1 MRKTNVSMYR
11 LPAIYEKGTDNI
23 WTDSYISSQLL
34 QAHLDPEFDGASR
47 KKTFIDASVRWIEQQ
62 FSQREFPTVIDYGCG
77 PGLYTER
84 LAKKGYTVT
93 GIDFSVRSIQ
103 KATASA
109 VEQNLPIQYIHG
121 DYLKWQPQDVY
132 DLALLIYC
140 DYGALSKEDRKK
152 VLENLYGALRS
163 GGYLFMDNFTTT
175 QWKDFKEET
184 SWNVY
189 DTSSFW
195 SEGSHVVLNRSKKYE
210 ENTVLE
216 QAIVL
221 TDQQEKIYNIW
232 KYFSTKETLISEL
245 EEVGFTVRSV
255 YQDVIG
261 NNYDASGETIAV
273 IAEKL

>member
-23 WTDSYISSQLL
+23 WTDPYISSQLL

-47 KKTFIDASVRWIEQQ
+47 KKTFIDASVAWIEQL
-62 FSQREFPTVIDYGCG
+62 FSQHEFPKVIDYGCG
-77 PGLYTER
+77 PGLYAER

-93 GIDFSVRSIQ
+93 GLDFSICSIQ
-103 KATASA
+103 QATASA
-109 VEQNLPIQYIHG
+109 VEQNLPIQYIQG
-121 DYLKWQPQDVY
+121 DYLAWQPQESY

-152 VLENLYGALRS
+152 VLENMYGALRS
-163 GGYLFMDNFTTT
+163 GGHLLMDNFTTA
-175 QWKDFKEET
+175 QLKEFKEEM
-184 SWNVY
+184 SWNVC

-195 SEGSHVVLNRSKKYE
+195 SEDPHVVLNRSKKYE

-221 TDQQEKIYNIW
+221 TDEQEKIYNIW
-232 KYFSTKETLISEL
+232 KYFSTKETLINEL

-261 NNYDASGETIAV
+261 NDYDVSGETIAV
-273 IAEKL
+273 IAEKP